1 MNLLF
6 EAGQKN
12 GGIPAIE
19 RSLKMAIILN
29 GKETS
34 FEGVITI
41 QELLEQGYVEMQ
53 EYVTVQVNED
63 IISRAD
69 YGTYIIKDKDVVEC
83 LYYMGGGR

>member
-6 EAGQKN
+6 VIGQKN
-12 GGIPAIE
+12 SGMPEIE
-19 RSLKMAIILN
+19 RSLKMTIILN

-34 FEGVITI
+34 FEGEITI
-41 QELLEQGYVEMQ
+41 QGLLEQGYVEMQ

-69 YGTYIIKDKDVVEC
+69 YGTYVIKDKDVVEC

>member
-1 MNLLF
+1 M
-6 EAGQKN
+6 
-12 GGIPAIE
+12 I
-19 RSLKMAIILN
+19 IILN

-34 FEGVITI
+34 FAGEITI

-63 IISRAD
+63 IIARAD
-69 YGTYIIKDKDVVEC
+69 YGTYVIKDKDVVEC